1 VLRACYQALRP
12 GGRTAF
18 YVLAVRAGLSRK
30 EQERLAALGG
40 RGVFADATYSE
51 LLAQAGFALLC
62 ERDVTSRFRATLSR
76 WISERKRHEEALR
89 DIEGAAAFRGDTQY
103 LERRLIAVDE
113 GLIERMLY
121 VAARED
127 AP

>member
-1 VLRACYQALRP
+1 VLRACYEALRP

-30 EQERLAALGG
+30 DQARLAALGG
-40 RGVFADATYSE
+40 RGVFADRTYRE
-51 LLAQAGFALLC
+51 LLARAGFALLR
-62 ERDVTSRFRATLSR
+62 ERDVTARLRATLSR
-76 WISERKRHEEALR
+76 WIAERRRHEASLL
-89 DIEGAAAFRGDTQY
+89 DIEGAATFRGDTQY
-103 LERRLIAVDE
+103 LERRLIAIDE